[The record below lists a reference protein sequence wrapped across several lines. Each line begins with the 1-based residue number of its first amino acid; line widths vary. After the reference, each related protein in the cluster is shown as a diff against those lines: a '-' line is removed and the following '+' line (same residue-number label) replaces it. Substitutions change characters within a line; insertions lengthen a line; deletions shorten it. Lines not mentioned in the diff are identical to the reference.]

1 MKETVKLA
9 VVLSLYTVVAC
20 LALALVHG
28 FTEPIIQKTKEE
40 NSKKALQSIFPE
52 ADAFESILDKLESIE
67 SKIAIQAAH
76 VAKKGSEIVGLTIQ
90 ASGPTYSKATIL
102 MGITLEKKISG
113 LKFLELFDTPS
124 LGSKAAEEPFIGQ
137 FTNKSIKDQFV
148 AKEDVEAISGAT
160 ITSSGVCAILKTAG
174 TLIDKYMDENLKS
187 FESSNSKEVTKEEN
201 VAGNADNS
209 NDDAGNSVEGV
220 DGDESFNCVE
230 LAETSNDNANDSDN
244 TNQEEELN

>member
-1 MKETVKLA
+1 MKETIKLA

-52 ADAFESILDKLESIE
+52 ADAFESIVEKLDSIE

-76 VAKKGSEIVGLTIQ
+76 IAKKGSEIVGLTIQ

-113 LKFLELFDTPS
+113 LKFLELLDTPS
-124 LGSKAAEEPFIGQ
+124 LGSKAAEEPFVGQ
-137 FTNKSIKDQFV
+137 FTNKSIKDKFV

-187 FESSNSKEVTKEEN
+187 FKSSDSKETIREEN

-209 NDDAGNSVEGV
+209 NDDKGNSVEGS
-220 DGDESFNCVE
+220 DSGESFKCVE
-230 LAETSNDNANDSDN
+230 LVETSNDNTNDSDN

>member
-1 MKETVKLA
+1 MKETIKLA

-40 NSKKALQSIFPE
+40 NSKRALQSIFPE
-52 ADAFESILDKLESIE
+52 ADSFESIVEKLDSVEG
-67 SKIAIQAAH
+67 KIAIQAAH
-76 VAKKGSEIVGLTIQ
+76 VAKKGSKIVGLTIQ

-113 LKFLELFDTPS
+113 LKFLELLDTPS
-124 LGSKAAEEPFIGQ
+124 LGSKAADEPFIGQ
-137 FTNKSIKDQFV
+137 FTNKSIKDKFV

-174 TLIDKYMDENLKS
+174 TLIDKYMDEHLKS
-187 FESSNSKEVTKEEN
+187 LESSNSKEVTKEEN

-209 NDDAGNSVEGV
+209 NDDAGNSVEGT
-220 DGDESFNCVE
+220 DTGESFNCVE
-230 LAETSNDNANDSDN
+230 LVETSNDNANDSDN